1 MLPDADF
8 ARKMAAVPFFIVDK
22 GGIKLKYSIAEELPN
37 EFYLQGFEKL
47 FK

>member
-1 MLPDADF
+1 
-8 ARKMAAVPFFIVDK
+8 MAAAPFFTVDK